1 MFCRY
6 ALGRQRAA
14 SVFLSA
20 NTLRALNNTA
30 VNTTRLMAPERDNTS
45 IVGEL
50 PSRSRI
56 AQAARPLAYSTTRVR
71 RRTCRLR
78 VRRKE
83 NLN

>member
-50 PSRSRI
+50 PSLTVVLHK
-56 AQAARPLAYSTTRVR
+56 PLGP
-71 RRTCRLR
+71 
-78 VRRKE
+78 
-83 NLN
+83 